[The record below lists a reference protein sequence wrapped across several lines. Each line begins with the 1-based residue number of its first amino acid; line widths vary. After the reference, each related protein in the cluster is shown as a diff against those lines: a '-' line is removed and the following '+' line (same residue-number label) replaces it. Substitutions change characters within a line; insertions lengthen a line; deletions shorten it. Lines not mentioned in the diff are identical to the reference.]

1 MILSLILLRFFF
13 VLLASENSAAF
24 VKKTP
29 GPSKPVQF
37 QSNKVDFGLFGYQ
50 LEAIEYKQ
58 VDTDI
63 DICDQFTIYKF
74 GVPQPF
80 YTVENPRTEEQP
92 IITKPPFIGETGIKV
107 RPKPKGKCVSCC
119 PTGPA
124 DIQLQLFSKFQRET
138 PVLLPPVKE
147 KTGNYENLKRAST
160 IIIYIH
166 GFMEITDLGS
176 ANNIKNAYLSRADD
190 YAVIIVDWSE
200 LVSFPWYFQAVNNI
214 ESVAK
219 LLVTFLETY
228 TDAGTINIGN
238 IHMIGFS
245 LGAHVAGHVGQL
257 LRKGLKIRRI
267 TALDPA
273 LPGFK
278 SEKKRKLSKSAAEFV
293 DVIHTDGGNFGN
305 IEAVGHVD
313 FYPNGGTFRQPGCSR
328 TFLAKTGKL
337 YDLFSCSHNRAHKFF
352 VNSII
357 SPYDFPAVK
366 CLIARNQTKVCNESD
381 TAYMGIAA
389 YFK

>member
-1 MILSLILLRFFF
+1 MSLHTDDQSQLFKVTERLFDKCQIFTKCTSVAEGYLDE
-13 VLLASENSAAF
+13 SI
-24 VKKTP
+24 
-29 GPSKPVQF
+29 
-37 QSNKVDFGLFGYQ
+37 SNKRATATRILNPTDYSSYTTNPSPGCSATENRVEAATTATINTDTEMNNSTKYCKQ
-50 LEAIEYKQ
+50 LMQNCSVNNYTFSITVNKKKIKQ
-58 VDTDI
+58 S
-63 DICDQFTIYKF
+63 
-74 GVPQPF
+74 
-80 YTVENPRTEEQP
+80 
-92 IITKPPFIGETGIKV
+92 ETGIKV

-313 FYPNGGTFRQPGCSR
+313 FYPNGV
-328 TFLAKTGKL
+328 
-337 YDLFSCSHNRAHKFF
+337 SCSHNRAHKFF